1 MKMDVPNTGSLA
13 SFEGLI
19 PKETSFPITEKRITV
34 TVLCSPTTGITIT
47 RC

>member
-19 PKETSFPITEKRITV
+19 PKRNELPYYRKENNGYS
-34 TVLCSPTTGITIT
+34 LCSPTTGITIT